1 MKNLGWKSNFA
12 ILWPKVPRWW
22 ILNSTMV
29 SLNNFQKMRNYL
41 LIFDGSCEE
50 IFNSKAFLKVATAVP
65 HCGLNW
71 FHNSIVQSI
80 TWFVPKNGWTF
91 TVLYKQWFRTNKILS
106 SKTFTNNCNC
116 FFAQLV
122 VILSTIASFIAR
134 NLLSKTWETS
144 VGCNVAHQRDYFNFP
159 KTMKK
164 FISTKHRVFISLV
177 GTSGSRT
184 SRLIFDWLK
193 SWTRVSAIVL

>member
-144 VGCNVAHQRDYFNFP
+144 ARKNWTNQWKTWITCLALQPHLCFGMKIKNVIGLLAVTNGDTPLGR
-159 KTMKK
+159 TKK
-164 FISTKHRVFISLV
+164 CVWIM
-177 GTSGSRT
+177 
-184 SRLIFDWLK
+184 D
-193 SWTRVSAIVL
+193 